1 MVMAQSLSTLILLA
15 TQWQI
20 SREAVLFQLHCEIQG
35 TFSIHTQEKLNFNLT
50 TPSYRNFLWE
60 ADILE

>member
-20 SREAVLFQLHCEIQG
+20 SREAVLFQLHYEI
-35 TFSIHTQEKLNFNLT
+35 F
-50 TPSYRNFLWE
+50 P
-60 ADILE
+60 ILGAHPDSVAHSLAHAHLK